1 MAIVIGNKPINHGI
15 ASSLLQ
21 IPVNGCVDDIA
32 IGVGVAS
39 QSLDRELAGHFSHIV
54 SIYFNLQAVKGRNI
68 SAGDRFVVGRAVN
81 HVER

>member
-1 MAIVIGNKPINHGI
+1 MAIVIGNEPINHSI

-21 IPVNGCVDDIA
+21 IPVNGCIDHIA
-32 IGVGVAS
+32 TGVGVAS

-54 SIYFNLQAVKGRNI
+54 SIYFNLQAVKGCNI
-68 SAGDRFVVGRAVN
+68 GAGDCIVVGRSVN